1 MRKIVLITLM
11 TAVAMILN
19 ATNEFHGQWYLL
31 ATGMPQGDMKML
43 MMVDCNSHP
52 PIVSITNPIKPSEMV
67 NLYDVKTEGKM
78 LSGKMHVLGISL
90 SISLELTDDHNAVGK
105 LDGRFNLKASKS
117 KFFKMDIDNG
127 GNKLAATEIQK
138 ATITLNYA
146 MKGRMP
152 HPERYNNVAST
163 EVLDRSDAN
172 FMNEVG
178 LHATVCRVWA
188 GIGFVDEM
196 GFELANQMSDYLMVS
211 YDYYKTDKR
220 EQVKHELATLK
231 QRFPKLRYVE
241 VSNELDYNQ
250 SKGITADKYYAIYK
264 SMNEI
269 VNEVNKELKSAIPL
283 EIGGPVSSNLNTV
296 WLERFLDDYAADIW
310 KDKRLDFISYHGYF
324 AMSSDMNNRLFYKDN
339 PSLAADQRDY
349 ITTQLA
355 KRGLWKETPVFV
367 SELGIYPGPLADDYN
382 SMSDD
387 QLRNAAGMAS
397 LLYWYTQSDNIYPM
411 NWVLRHPTEGR
422 KDQLVSHDKDGKNI
436 ACTHHL
442 TPYGNMMMMMSK
454 MKNNR
459 ITAVCSVPQKNGKG
473 IYAQASMD
481 ELGISVMLWNFQS
494 KGTTGYDVTLC
505 LGKIPVELRGKEVKI
520 TTYIID
526 SKTCNHNYD
535 LATSNLHPKENK
547 CTMLKDSEQLK
558 VTLSPNAIML
568 ITIEQRRSAFS
579 SPTSQA
585 HRMRQ
590 SRLRRVTGDN

>member
-1 MRKIVLITLM
+1 MAIAL
-11 TAVAMILN
+11 ILN

-43 MMVDCNSHP
+43 MMVDCNSYP
-52 PIVSITNPIKPSEMV
+52 PIVSITNPVKPSEMV

-78 LSGKMHVLGISL
+78 LSGKMHVFGINL
-90 SISLELTDDHNAVGK
+90 SISMELTDNCNAEGK
-105 LDGRFNLKASKS
+105 LDGRFNLKASKN
-117 KFFKMDIDNG
+117 KFFKMDIDKG
-127 GNKLAATEIQK
+127 RNKLAATETQK
-138 ATITLNYA
+138 ATITLDYA
-146 MKGRMP
+146 KKGRMP
-152 HPERYNNVAST
+152 HPERYNNVAGT

-188 GIGFVDEM
+188 GVGFVDEA
-196 GFELANQMSDYLMVS
+196 GFEVANQMSDYLMVS
-211 YDYYKTDKR
+211 YDYYKMDKR
-220 EQVKHELATLK
+220 EQAKCELATLK
-231 QRFPKLRYVE
+231 RRFPKLRYVE

-250 SKGITADKYYAIYK
+250 SKGVTADKFYAIYK

-269 VNEVNKELKSAIPL
+269 VNEVNKELKSGIPL

-296 WLERFLDDYAADIW
+296 WLERFLDDYAADTW

-324 AMSSDMNNRLFYKDN
+324 AKSSDINNRLFYKDN
-339 PSLAADQRDY
+339 PSLAAEQRDY

-355 KRGLWKETPVFV
+355 KRGLWQETPVFV
-367 SELGIYPGPLADDYN
+367 SELGIYPGPLADDYS
-382 SMSDD
+382 SMGDD

-422 KDQLVSHDKDGKNI
+422 KDQLVSHDKDGKNF

-459 ITAVCSVPQKNGKG
+459 VTAVCSVPQKNGKG
-473 IYAQASMD
+473 IYAQASKD
-481 ELGISVMLWNFQS
+481 ELGISVMLWNFQG
-494 KGTTGYDVTLC
+494 KGTVGYDVTLC
-505 LGKIPVELRGKEVKI
+505 LGKIPVELRGKEMKI

-547 CTMLKDSEQLK
+547 RTKLKDNEQLK
-558 VTLSPNAIML
+558 VTLNPNAIML
-568 ITIEQRRSAFS
+568 ITIEQRRSVS
-579 SPTSQA
+579 SSLTSPA
-585 HRMRQ
+585 PRTRQ
-590 SRLRRVTGDN
+590 SRLRRITGDN